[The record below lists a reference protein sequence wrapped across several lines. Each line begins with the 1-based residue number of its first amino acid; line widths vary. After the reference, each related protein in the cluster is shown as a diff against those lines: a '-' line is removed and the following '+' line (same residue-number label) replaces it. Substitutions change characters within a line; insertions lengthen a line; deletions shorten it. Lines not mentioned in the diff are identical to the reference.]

1 ACLKE
6 GRFRRGKHNKIP
18 GDSRRRA
25 GVSRVARR
33 ILKPYNAR
41 RERVQK
47 PKNQRHMP
55 GEARHRRKMIKID
68 WDRLSFCRL
77 YQRVDVG
84 DQTVVRYALV
94 VKWRQHQHASEADL
108 GGMAGPRPPG
118 PYPGGGRV
126 HPPTAARQTRGPL
139 PPHHTTGCSG
149 RPSALYASITP
160 LRSSTEKEVA
170 SPVVPRTLRP
180 SQPLLSRKRARLTAR
195 LRSGAPFSSIGVAM
209 AAITP
214 DNVLVTDFPR
224 LNGQK
229 S

>member
-1 ACLKE
+1 CLKE
-6 GRFRRGKHNKIP
+6 GRFGRGKDNKVR
-18 GDSRRRA
+18 GGSRGRG

-68 WDRLSFCRL
+68 WDRFSFCRL

-108 GGMAGPRPPG
+108 GGMAGQRHPRR
-118 PYPGGGRV
+118 YRGGGRS
-126 HPPTAARQTRGPL
+126 HPQTGQRQTLGPFPL
-139 PPHHTTGCSG
+139 PHTLSPLDLERG
-149 RPSALYASITP
+149 RFTSSAEDVEA
-160 LRSSTEKEVA
+160 V
-170 SPVVPRTLRP
+170 
-180 SQPLLSRKRARLTAR
+180 
-195 LRSGAPFSSIGVAM
+195 
-209 AAITP
+209 AAIVKQEACQI
-214 DNVLVTDFPR
+214 NGALEIGRAILVDWR
-224 LNGQK
+224 GDGGDHAG
-229 S
+229 